1 MSSAVLVFAA
11 LALLC
16 AALALL
22 LWQRSAQR
30 KGQVSAERYIDS
42 RVASSGGGAF
52 GAASAMP
59 AGAGVVGGGAG
70 CVGGGAGGGAGGV
83 GSGPGGVGGVG
94 SVGSGPASGA
104 RATPARATTHA
115 VIAPQAPPADA
126 GWLAYWRYLRARA
139 RFMVRHAL
147 ARAGIANAKGPAV
160 LAGTLVL
167 LLCGWAALVGGALAA
182 GVALCACVMFFYFL
196 LTLRVNKRRQQIVR
210 QLPLFL
216 DGIVRLIT
224 LGNSVPAAFQAAL
237 QTTEAP
243 LRECLDYV
251 SRMLRTGVEID
262 RALSQVALIYGVRE
276 LELVGAVLRLSVKY
290 GGRADVMLER
300 MASFMRDL
308 EHAERELVAMSAE
321 TRLSSWVLAMLP
333 VGIGGFLILSNPKYF
348 ASMWFDPT
356 GRQLV
361 YLAFALQLGG
371 AYLLYRLANLR
382 N

>member
-16 AALALL
+16 AAFALL
-22 LWQRSAQR
+22 LWQRGAQR
-30 KGQVSAERYIDS
+30 KDQASAERYIDS
-42 RVASSGGGAF
+42 RMAV
-52 GAASAMP
+52 AMP
-59 AGAGVVGGGAG
+59 AGAGAGGSA
-70 CVGGGAGGGAGGV
+70 GGAGGGPRVA
-83 GSGPGGVGGVG
+83 
-94 SVGSGPASGA
+94 
-104 RATPARATTHA
+104 PARAAAAPA
-115 VIAPQAPPADA
+115 VFAPQAPPADA
-126 GWLAYWRYLRARA
+126 GWLAQWRYLQARL
-139 RFMVRHAL
+139 RFMLQHAM
-147 ARAGIANAKGPAV
+147 ARAGIANAKAPTAV
-160 LAGTLVL
+160 AGSIVL
-167 LLCGWAALVGGALAA
+167 LLCAWAALIGGVLAA
-182 GVALCACVMFFYFL
+182 GATLIACAMFIYFL
-196 LTLRVNKRRQQIVR
+196 LAVRTNKRRQLIVR

-224 LGNSVPAAFQAAL
+224 LGNSVPAAFQSAL
-237 QTTEAP
+237 QSTEAP

-262 RALSQVALIYGVRE
+262 RALSQVAVIYGVRE

-290 GGRADVMLER
+290 GGRADVMLDR

-308 EHAERELVAMSAE
+308 EQAERELVAMSAE

-333 VGIGGFLILSNPKYF
+333 IGIGGFLILSNPNYF

-361 YLAFALQLGG
+361 YLAFGLQVIG

-382 N
+382 T

>member
-1 MSSAVLVFAA
+1 MSSVVLVFAA

-22 LWQRSAQR
+22 LWQRGAQR
-30 KGQVSAERYIDS
+30 KGQVIAERYVDS
-42 RVASSGGGAF
+42 RVASPQGAVMAAGAAVSGMPGGAA
-52 GAASAMP
+52 GGARAASAR
-59 AGAGVVGGGAG
+59 AAATQAVV
-70 CVGGGAGGGAGGV
+70 
-83 GSGPGGVGGVG
+83 
-94 SVGSGPASGA
+94 
-104 RATPARATTHA
+104 
-115 VIAPQAPPADA
+115 APQAPPAGSD
-126 GWLAYWRYLRARA
+126 WLAYARYLQARA
-139 RFMVRHAL
+139 RFMVQHAL
-147 ARAGIANAKGPAV
+147 ARAGIANAKGPALV
-160 LAGTLVL
+160 AGAIVV

-182 GVALCACVMFFYFL
+182 CATLIACVMFFYFL
-196 LTLRVNKRRQQIVR
+196 LMVRVNKRRQQIVR

-237 QTTEAP
+237 QSTEAP

-251 SRMLRTGVEID
+251 SRMLRSGVEID

-333 VGIGGFLILSNPKYF
+333 VGTGGFLILSNPNYF
-348 ASMWFDPT
+348 ASMWFDPS
-356 GRQLV
+356 GRQLI
-361 YLAFALQLGG
+361 YLAFGLQLLG
-371 AYLLYRLANLR
+371 AYLLYRMASLR

>member
-22 LWQRSAQR
+22 LWQRGAQR
-30 KGQVSAERYIDS
+30 KGQASAERYIDS
-42 RVASSGGGAF
+42 RM
-52 GAASAMP
+52 AMP
-59 AGAGVVGGGAG
+59 AGAAVGGGA
-70 CVGGGAGGGAGGV
+70 
-83 GSGPGGVGGVG
+83 
-94 SVGSGPASGA
+94 ASTA
-104 RATPARATTHA
+104 RAAPARVASQHA
-115 VIAPQAPPADA
+115 VSAPQAPPADA
-126 GWLAYWRYLRARA
+126 DWLARWRYCQARV
-139 RFMVRHAL
+139 RFMVQHAM
-147 ARAGIANAKGPAV
+147 ARAGIANAKGPAAI
-160 LAGTLVL
+160 AGTIVL
-167 LLCGWAALVGGALAA
+167 LLCGWAAMVGGALAA
-182 GVALCACVMFFYFL
+182 CVALIACVMFLYFL
-196 LTLRVNKRRQQIVR
+196 LTMRVNKRRQQIVR

-262 RALSQVALIYGVRE
+262 RALSQVATIYGVRE

-308 EHAERELVAMSAE
+308 EHAERELVAMSSE

-333 VGIGGFLILSNPKYF
+333 IGIGGFLILSNPKYF

-361 YLAFALQLGG
+361 YLAFVLQVLG

>member
-22 LWQRSAQR
+22 LWQRGAQR
-30 KGQVSAERYIDS
+30 KGQASAERYIDS
-42 RVASSGGGAF
+42 RM
-52 GAASAMP
+52 AMP
-59 AGAGVVGGGAG
+59 AGAAVGGMGGGA
-70 CVGGGAGGGAGGV
+70 
-83 GSGPGGVGGVG
+83 
-94 SVGSGPASGA
+94 ASTA
-104 RATPARATTHA
+104 RVAPARVAAQHA

-126 GWLAYWRYLRARA
+126 GLLARWRYGQARV
-139 RFMVRHAL
+139 RFMVQHAM
-147 ARAGIANAKGPAV
+147 ARAGIVNAKGPAAI
-160 LAGTLVL
+160 AGTIVV
-167 LLCGWAALVGGALAA
+167 LLCGWAAMMGGALAA
-182 GVALCACVMFFYFL
+182 CVALLACVMFFYFL
-196 LTLRVNKRRQQIVR
+196 LTMRVNKRRQQIVR

-262 RALSQVALIYGVRE
+262 RALSQVAMIYGVRE

-308 EHAERELVAMSAE
+308 EHAERELVAMSSE

-333 VGIGGFLILSNPKYF
+333 IGIGGFLILSNPKYF
-348 ASMWFDPT
+348 ASMWFDPM

-361 YLAFALQLGG
+361 YLAFVLQVVG